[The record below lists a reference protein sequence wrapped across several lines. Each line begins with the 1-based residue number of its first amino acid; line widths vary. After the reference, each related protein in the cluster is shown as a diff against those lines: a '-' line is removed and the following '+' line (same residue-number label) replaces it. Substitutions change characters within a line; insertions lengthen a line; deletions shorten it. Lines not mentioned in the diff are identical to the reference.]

1 MGYLLLAI
9 ASSALVSVFMRLS
22 TGRVRANRSLLA
34 VNYLVCAV
42 LGAMYADFAV
52 WTPRVAGF
60 GTALWLGILTGGLY
74 LLGFGLQQYNIRKNG
89 VVLSSLF
96 IKLGLLVPILFSL
109 IVFQEIPSWLQV
121 AGFVV
126 AIGAI
131 VVINSQK
138 SDHPF
143 SGGLLLLLVACG
155 SCDLMSK
162 VYEQFGPPALSDAF
176 LFYTF
181 AAALVLCLI
190 WVLIKKE
197 RPGVRE
203 LFFGALIG
211 IPNFFSAKFLLAAL
225 TRLPA
230 VVVFP
235 TFSVATLLAI
245 TLVGV
250 AVFREKL
257 TGRQW
262 VALGMIL
269 LALVALNI

>member
-1 MGYLLLAI
+1 M
-9 ASSALVSVFMRLS
+9 
-22 TGRVRANRSLLA
+22 
-34 VNYLVCAV
+34 
-42 LGAMYADFAV
+42 
-52 WTPRVAGF
+52 
-60 GTALWLGILTGGLY
+60 
-74 LLGFGLQQYNIRKNG
+74 
-89 VVLSSLF
+89 
-96 IKLGLLVPILFSL
+96 
-109 IVFQEIPSWLQV
+109 
-121 AGFVV
+121 
-126 AIGAI
+126 
-131 VVINSQK
+131 
-138 SDHPF
+138 
-143 SGGLLLLLVACG
+143 LLVACG

-197 RPGVRE
+197 RPGVRD